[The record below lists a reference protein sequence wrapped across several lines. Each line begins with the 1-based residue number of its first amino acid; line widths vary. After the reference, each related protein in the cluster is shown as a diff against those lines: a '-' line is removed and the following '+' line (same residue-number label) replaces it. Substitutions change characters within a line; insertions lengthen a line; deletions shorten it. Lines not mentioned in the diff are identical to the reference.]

1 MSKLV
6 CRVAKFKGGQ
16 LYGMDIHIQRKTD
29 NHSNKDIDVS
39 RSKLNYELVNGFQNE
54 HYFSAVNNR
63 IKKGYLSEKSLR
75 KDATLACGII
85 ISSDKKFFD
94 NLTDEQERDFFKTAY
109 EHLCEKYGKENI
121 ISAKVHKDETTPHLH
136 AIVVPLTKDGRLTAK
151 ELFDRKALLSLQ
163 ADLPKALQQ
172 RGFNINRGESS
183 DKKHIET
190 AEFKQLQEQNKVDVK
205 IDPNDI
211 QLLKI
216 GEEKKL
222 LGTKEIFETPA
233 QVANRLTQKYVKP
246 LTDELTDLR
255 TEKALTEKRNDA
267 IKYAKAF
274 SQSRENE
281 FIALY
286 HSLKEFGEKHVSTA
300 LEKIQN
306 LVSRLNAEK
315 QKEREQQALEREK
328 ELKEK
333 QRNNQFAQYREPD
346 SLCSV
351 LDFGKAPY
359 QFEDNGKPS
368 YYIAVQAKNGQP
380 KILWGTEYQKQI
392 QALNIRNGD
401 IVRLNG
407 SKIERAEEINHKAS
421 KGMKI

>member
-1 MSKLV
+1 MK
-6 CRVAKFKGGQ
+6 K
-16 LYGMDIHIQRKTD
+16 D
-29 NHSNKDIDVS
+29 NQV
-39 RSKLNYELVNGFQNE
+39 
-54 HYFSAVNNR
+54 
-63 IKKGYLSEKSLR
+63 
-75 KDATLACGII
+75 T
-85 ISSDKKFFD
+85 
-94 NLTDEQERDFFKTAY
+94 
-109 EHLCEKYGKENI
+109 
-121 ISAKVHKDETTPHLH
+121 
-136 AIVVPLTKDGRLTAK
+136 
-151 ELFDRKALLSLQ
+151 
-163 ADLPKALQQ
+163 
-172 RGFNINRGESS
+172 
-183 DKKHIET
+183 
-190 AEFKQLQEQNKVDVK
+190 VK
-205 IDPNDI
+205 INPNDTVATV
-211 QLLKI
+211 L
-216 GEEKKL
+216 EKKL
-222 LGTKEIFETPA
+222 IGADVKETPE
-233 QVANRLTQKYVKP
+233 QIANRLTQKYVKP

-255 TEKALTEKRNDA
+255 TEKALSEKRNDA

-306 LVSRLNAEK
+306 LVSKLNTEK
-315 QKEREQQALEREK
+315 QKEREQRALEREK

-346 SLCSV
+346 SLYSV

-368 YYIAVQAKNGQP
+368 YYIAVQAQNERP
-380 KILWGTEYQKQI
+380 KILWGTEYQDQI

-421 KGMKI
+421 KGVKI